1 MGRRVALTAAILLT
15 VATHVYGQAE
25 DVADVASQDLRA
37 GADQNKHYFLIGPKA
52 GAAEPKEG
60 YRLVV
65 VMPGGGGTADFLPF
79 VKRIFKNALTER
91 YLVAELVAVKW
102 TPGQQVVWPTAT
114 TPAEKQQFSTE
125 DFIRA
130 VIDDVRTR
138 HRLDDRFIFTLSW
151 SSSGP
156 AAYAISLQDRTP
168 VTGSFVAMSVFKPD
182 QLASLERAKGHPYFL
197 YHSPE
202 DRVCPFRM
210 AEAARDALTKQ
221 GATVQLATYAGGHG
235 WRGNVFADIR
245 RGIEWLERSVPAQAK
260 PGQTTE
266 SR

>member
-1 MGRRVALTAAILLT
+1 VA
-15 VATHVYGQAE
+15 Q
-25 DVADVASQDLRA
+25 
-37 GADQNKHYFLIGPKA
+37 P
-52 GAAEPKEG
+52 
-60 YRLVV
+60 
-65 VMPGGGGTADFLPF
+65 
-79 VKRIFKNALTER
+79 
-91 YLVAELVAVKW
+91 VAVKW

-138 HRLDDRFIFTLSW
+138 HQLDDRFIFTLSW

-182 QLASLERAKGHPYFL
+182 QLPSLERAKGHPYFL
-197 YHSPE
+197 YHSPA

-210 AEAARDALTKQ
+210 AEAARDALAKQ
-221 GATVQLATYAGGHG
+221 GATVQLATYEGGHG
-235 WRGNVFADIR
+235 WRGNVYADIR
-245 RGIEWLERSVPAQAK
+245 RGIEWLERSVPVQAK
-260 PGQTTE
+260 PGQTPE